1 MTSLSPPVRIFVAMP
16 GTITGDDRWDN
27 IAEIKKSLL
36 ERVAKRIGEQLGRE
50 TALVIEQDKLTGVV
64 IYDSMYGEA
73 IQSDVYI
80 ADLTG
85 ANPNVYLE
93 LGVRWALRDGVTIVI
108 AQDIEKDVKFN
119 AKPVR
124 AFLYG
129 PKPNELEIAINKI
142 VTAAVIGL
150 RDSRQV
156 DSLVR
161 KGLSLVQVSRN
172 ELDALKQEIVRLK
185 AEKADE
191 LVAAARTAAPAQA
204 IGLLRQAI
212 DRDPL
217 SSEAHYQLGL
227 ALRKAA
233 EYPEA
238 IAQLRDAVRLKDDYA
253 DAWRELGVAHN
264 KARQFT
270 DAEAAFDR
278 AMELNDQ
285 DAETWA
291 TVGGLKRRLAKPS
304 AGSAFDWTRLR
315 ESRYAYHRAN
325 ELRPNDSYALLNEA
339 RLDLLLSTED
349 PSTRPAILGRL
360 SELEDLARYEA
371 RTGDPWKL
379 FDLADTFLLTGRVRE
394 GLDTLRS
401 AIKRIDLSQRESYL
415 TSYLGPQHDFL
426 AVAVLDEPAAS
437 GVRKAINVSE
447 EAIETA
453 KTQLAS

>member
-1 MTSLSPPVRIFVAMP
+1 
-16 GTITGDDRWDN
+16 
-27 IAEIKKSLL
+27 
-36 ERVAKRIGEQLGRE
+36 
-50 TALVIEQDKLTGVV
+50 
-64 IYDSMYGEA
+64 
-73 IQSDVYI
+73 
-80 ADLTG
+80 
-85 ANPNVYLE
+85 
-93 LGVRWALRDGVTIVI
+93 
-108 AQDIEKDVKFN
+108 
-119 AKPVR
+119 
-124 AFLYG
+124 
-129 PKPNELEIAINKI
+129 
-142 VTAAVIGL
+142 
-150 RDSRQV
+150 
-156 DSLVR
+156 
-161 KGLSLVQVSRN
+161 
-172 ELDALKQEIVRLK
+172 
-185 AEKADE
+185 
-191 LVAAARTAAPAQA
+191 
-204 IGLLRQAI
+204 
-212 DRDPL
+212 
-217 SSEAHYQLGL
+217 L

-238 IAQLRDAVRLKDDYA
+238 IAQLREAVRLKDDYA

-264 KARQFT
+264 KARQLT

-291 TVGGLKRRLAKPS
+291 TVGGLKRSLAKPS

-401 AIKRIDLSQRESYL
+401 AIKRIDLSQREFYL

-447 EAIETA
+447 EAIEAA
-453 KTQLAS
+453 KTQLATST